1 MYSLASQTRSSQTWT
16 TPDLSH
22 FFQLQLQQLSM
33 QIPVLQAR
41 IIYWD
46 QAKTRQIV
54 SFCEQYRDT
63 HWNRDGDAQRER
75 VDELFI
81 DPATMPLR
89 VLTVLEN
96 HSDAIASICTFGQRN
111 YLLLWTQT
119 SLSSSQKSLV
129 EQQVLLLE
137 HYFNMHQEHLRQQS
151 EVQLLEQILQ
161 QAEHQ
166 LRNPLALVSLYA
178 ENLYLGL
185 SAEEQKQQVALI
197 RETTAKLTESVSN
210 LLACGQKAKL
220 RINDH
225 NLLDILQDAIA
236 DLQPWLREKEIKLCC
251 PDLLLRV
258 SVDCW
263 QLQQVLHNLL
273 HNAIQFSP
281 LGGTITCEWQVY
293 QGEVLL
299 TIADQGAG
307 LSDGDLQQIFTP
319 FYSRRPGGTGLG
331 LAIAKKI
338 ILDHRGSLWAENRPN
353 GGAQFSISLPN

>member
-1 MYSLASQTRSSQTWT
+1 MYSLASPTRSSLTWK
-16 TPDLSH
+16 TPDISH
-22 FFQLQLQQLSM
+22 LFQLQLQQLSL

-46 QAKTRQIV
+46 QTKTRQVV
-54 SFCEQYRDT
+54 SFCEQSRDT
-63 HWNRDGDAQRER
+63 HRQR
-75 VDELFI
+75 
-81 DPATMPLR
+81 
-89 VLTVLEN
+89 
-96 HSDAIASICTFGQRN
+96 SGDAIASVYNFGQRN
-111 YLLLWTQT
+111 SLLLWTQAL
-119 SLSSSQKSLV
+119 LSPPQRTLV

-137 HYFNMHQEHLRQQS
+137 HYFNMHQEHFRQQS

-185 SAEEQKQQVALI
+185 SVEEQKQQVALI

-220 RINDH
+220 RIEPH

-236 DLQPWLREKEIKLCC
+236 DLQPWLREKQIKLCC
-251 PDLLLRV
+251 PDLPLTV
-258 SVDCW
+258 SVDRW

-307 LSDGDLQQIFTP
+307 LSETDLQQIFTP

-338 ILDHRGSLWAENRPN
+338 ILDHRGSLWAENCPK